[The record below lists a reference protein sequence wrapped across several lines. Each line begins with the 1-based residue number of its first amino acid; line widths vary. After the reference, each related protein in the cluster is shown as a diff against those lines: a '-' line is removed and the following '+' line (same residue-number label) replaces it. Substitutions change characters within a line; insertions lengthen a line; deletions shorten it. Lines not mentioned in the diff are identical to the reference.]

1 MIIRLTCLFVS
12 LAAAAS
18 ASTVVRRGAT
28 CRCTSDQ
35 ECWPSQSDFQTLSS
49 QLSQPLIY
57 PFPIANACYPQSNP
71 SGNCTNV
78 TLSFED
84 ITWRTQQPGAYQIL
98 NWETFTEPNGT
109 IEACFLNTTLGFPC
123 DQGSVPVIGVDA
135 RTPEDVQ
142 TAVKFASYFNLRLAI
157 KNTGSVVCSLS
168 IIPLKLTCDCRLLVT
183 IF

>member
-1 MIIRLTCLFVS
+1 MRLAYLCMS
-12 LAAAAS
+12 LAAVARAS
-18 ASTVVRRGAT
+18 IVVRRNTT

-35 ECWPSQSDFQTLSS
+35 KCWPSQSDFQTLSS

-57 PFPIANACYPQSNP
+57 PFPIASACYPQSNP

-84 ITWRTQQPGAYQIL
+84 ITWRTQQPGAYQNL

-135 RTPEDVQ
+135 RTPEDIRS
-142 TAVKFASYFNLRLAI
+142 AVKFASNFNLRLTI
-157 KNTGSVVCSLS
+157 KNTGFVVRPPST
-168 IIPLKLTCDCRLLVT
+168 IPLKLTCDCRLLDM

>member
-1 MIIRLTCLFVS
+1 MRFACLFVS

-35 ECWPSQSDFQTLSS
+35 KCWPSQSDFQTLSS

-57 PFPIANACYPQSNP
+57 PFPIASACYPQSNP

-84 ITWRTQQPGAYQIL
+84 TNWRTRQSGAYQIL
-98 NWETFTEPNGT
+98 NRETFTEPNGT

-135 RTPEDVQ
+135 RTPEDIQ
-142 TAVKFASYFNLRLAI
+142 TAVNFTSNFNLRLTI
-157 KNTGSVVCSLS
+157 KNTGFVVRPPST
-168 IIPLKLTCDCRLLVT
+168 IPLKLTCDCRLLVM